1 MCSGGQV
8 SFIIFLM
15 LSGHWKLKLLMS
27 SRGCCT
33 PVSSRSLWMGIIQ
46 LSKPMPH
53 LSRRGRGREKEG
65 EGGGG
70 RSYPSHFKDFTSPLI
85 PLGVITY
92 TYRGISRLTHRNLW
106 SSLRACIVVAPPKE
120 WPIMAAL
127 PTSSLAWRET
137 HIQTGHALTPTSPL
151 SNV

>member
-1 MCSGGQV
+1 MTRVQGEAPVCSGGRV

-53 LSRRGRGREKEG
+53 LR
-65 EGGGG
+65 GGG

-92 TYRGISRLTHRNLW
+92 TYCMKPPNIKAPKCTLLSIQCFIIQGQRSQVLTGLATAHCEHRWGQLTLE
-106 SSLRACIVVAPPKE
+106 SPFRIVE
-120 WPIMAAL
+120 
-127 PTSSLAWRET
+127 S
-137 HIQTGHALTPTSPL
+137 G
-151 SNV
+151 